1 MYTSMKDM
9 LLHAHK
15 NHYAVMAINVVD
27 MEQVK
32 ACIEAAE
39 EEHSAVI
46 LNISPRQMKAHAYP
60 YIMAPMVQNL
70 AERAEVPVALNIDH
84 GVNMEGIVNAIHCGY
99 SSVMVDASSYDF
111 EENIRRVSAVVAL
124 AHAKGISVEAE
135 LGHVGVAA
143 NADGQNADLYTNVD
157 QAEEFVNRTQ
167 CDCLAVAIGTA
178 HGSYPKNMIPKLDF
192 ERLTELK
199 NRLNIPL
206 VLHGG
211 SGAGEENIRK
221 AVACGINKIN
231 VCTDLMNH
239 AKDSM
244 IKVLQEQPDIQYMEW
259 HEAAEEA
266 MKDFIKDYMRMIGS
280 SNRYT
285 FDKFT
290 GEELD

>member
-84 GVNMEGIVNAIHCGY
+84 GVSMEDIVTAIHCGY

>member
-1 MYTSMKDM
+1 MYTSMK
-9 LLHAHK
+9 
-15 NHYAVMAINVVD
+15 D

-84 GVNMEGIVNAIHCGY
+84 GVNMEDIVTAIHCGY

>member
-1 MYTSMKDM
+1 
-9 LLHAHK
+9 
-15 NHYAVMAINVVD
+15 MAINVVD

-84 GVNMEGIVNAIHCGY
+84 GVNMEDIVTAIHCGY

-221 AVACGINKIN
+221 AVACGVNKIN

>member
-84 GVNMEGIVNAIHCGY
+84 GVNMEDIVTAIHCGY

-192 ERLTELK
+192 ERLTDLK

-221 AVACGINKIN
+221 AVACGVNKIN

-259 HEAAEEA
+259 NEAEEEA

>member
-84 GVNMEGIVNAIHCGY
+84 GVNMEDIVTAIHCGY
-99 SSVMVDASSYDF
+99 SSVMVDASSYNF

>member
-84 GVNMEGIVNAIHCGY
+84 GVNMEDIVTAIHCGY

-157 QAEEFVNRTQ
+157 QAEEYVNRTQ

-178 HGSYPKNMIPKLDF
+178 HGSSPKNMIPKLDF

>member
-9 LLHAHK
+9 LLYAHK

-84 GVNMEGIVNAIHCGY
+84 GVNMEDIVTAIHCGY

>member
-1 MYTSMKDM
+1 MKDM
-9 LLHAHK
+9 LWHAHD

-60 YIMAPMVQNL
+60 YIMAPMVKNL
-70 AERAEVPVALNIDH
+70 AERASIPVALNIDH
-84 GVNMEGIVNAIHCGY
+84 GVNMEDIAAAIQCGY
-99 SSVMVDASSYDF
+99 SSVMVDASSFEF
-111 EENIRRVSAVVAL
+111 EENVRRVRAVVAL

-143 NADGQNADLYTNVD
+143 NADGQNADLYTNVE
-157 QAEEFVNRTQ
+157 QAKEFVDRTG

-199 NRLNIPL
+199 ARLDMPL

-211 SGAGEENIRK
+211 SGTGEENIRR

-231 VCTDLMNH
+231 VCTDLMNY

-244 IKVLQEQPDIQYMEW
+244 VKTLQEQPDIQYMEW

-266 MKDFIKDYMRMIGS
+266 MKDFIKSYMRMIGS

-285 FDKFT
+285 FDKFV

>member
-84 GVNMEGIVNAIHCGY
+84 GVNMEDIVTAIHCGY

-124 AHAKGISVEAE
+124 THAKGISVEAE

>member
-84 GVNMEGIVNAIHCGY
+84 GVNMEDIVTAIHCGY

-143 NADGQNADLYTNVD
+143 NADGQNADLYSNVD

-221 AVACGINKIN
+221 AVACGVNKIN

>member
-84 GVNMEGIVNAIHCGY
+84 GVNMEDIVTAIHCGY

-221 AVACGINKIN
+221 AVACGVNKIN

>member
-60 YIMAPMVQNL
+60 YIMAPMIQTL

-84 GVNMEGIVNAIHCGY
+84 GVNMEDIVTAIHCGY

>member
-60 YIMAPMVQNL
+60 YIMAPMIQNL

-84 GVNMEGIVNAIHCGY
+84 GVNMEDIVTAIHCGY

-259 HEAAEEA
+259 HDAAEEA

>member
-84 GVNMEGIVNAIHCGY
+84 GVNMEDIVTAIHCGY

-143 NADGQNADLYTNVD
+143 NSDGQNADLYTNVD

-221 AVACGINKIN
+221 AVACGVNKIN

>member
-15 NHYAVMAINVVD
+15 NHYAIMAINVVD

-60 YIMAPMVQNL
+60 YIMAPMIQNL

-84 GVNMEGIVNAIHCGY
+84 GVNMEDIVTAIHCGY

>member
-84 GVNMEGIVNAIHCGY
+84 GVNMEDIVTAIHCGY

-192 ERLTELK
+192 ERLTDLK

-221 AVACGINKIN
+221 AVACGVNKIN

>member
-15 NHYAVMAINVVD
+15 NHYSVMAINVVD

-84 GVNMEGIVNAIHCGY
+84 GVNMEDIVTAIHCGY

>member
-1 MYTSMKDM
+1 MYTSMKDI

-84 GVNMEGIVNAIHCGY
+84 GVNMEDIVTAIHCGY

-266 MKDFIKDYMRMIGS
+266 MKDIIKDYMRMIGS

>member
-9 LLHAHK
+9 LWHAHD

-60 YIMAPMVQNL
+60 YIMAPMVKNL
-70 AERAEVPVALNIDH
+70 AERASIPVALNIDH
-84 GVNMEGIVNAIHCGY
+84 GVNMEDIVTAVQCGY
-99 SSVMVDASSYDF
+99 SSVMVDASSYEF
-111 EENIRRVSAVVAL
+111 EENVRRVRAVVAL

-143 NADGQNADLYTNVD
+143 NADGQNADFYTNVD
-157 QAEEFVNRTQ
+157 QAKEFMDRTG

-192 ERLTELK
+192 DRLTELK
-199 NRLNIPL
+199 ERLDMPL

-211 SGAGEENIRK
+211 SGAGEANIRR

-231 VCTDLMNH
+231 VCTDLMNY

-244 IKVLQEQPDIQYMEW
+244 IKTLQEQPDIQYMEW

-266 MKDFIKDYMRMIGS
+266 MKDFIKSYMRMIGS

>member
-84 GVNMEGIVNAIHCGY
+84 GVNMEDIVTAIHCGY

-178 HGSYPKNMIPKLDF
+178 PGSYPKNMIPKLDF

>member
-84 GVNMEGIVNAIHCGY
+84 GVNMEDIVTAIHCGY

-199 NRLNIPL
+199 NRLNSPL
-206 VLHGG
+206 VRHGG

-221 AVACGINKIN
+221 AVACGVNKIN